1 MRNPCSRAVSSGA
14 LPLSGAVG
22 ARATTVSSPMDMRG
36 RDTWKVAPFPSPS
49 LAARTVPPCD
59 STMSRT
65 IARPSPRPVLATF
78 WNRADPRPGY
88 KCQPRGRCKT
98 RPVIDLLRFVSG
110 LAADLVRR
118 RVELVAENALL
129 RQQLIVAK
137 RKIAGRIMWTPWQRF
152 TIVLAA
158 RIGSCHNG
166 EQEERKGERRQAV
179 RAPGYR
185 WHLNPP

>member
-1 MRNPCSRAVSSGA
+1 
-14 LPLSGAVG
+14 
-22 ARATTVSSPMDMRG
+22 
-36 RDTWKVAPFPSPS
+36 
-49 LAARTVPPCD
+49 
-59 STMSRT
+59 
-65 IARPSPRPVLATF
+65 
-78 WNRADPRPGY
+78 
-88 KCQPRGRCKT
+88 
-98 RPVIDLLRFVSG
+98 VIDLLRFVSG